1 MFDLWAKITPYDSL
15 LHLPLKRSEGYAFLV
30 HLGYAFLVHFD
41 SSFTRSRSQYSP
53 THELVNPLK
62 EVVAHV
68 NPDVATIYLL
78 PIGDN

>member
-30 HLGYAFLVHFD
+30 HFD
-41 SSFTRSRSQYSP
+41 SSFTRSRSQYCP